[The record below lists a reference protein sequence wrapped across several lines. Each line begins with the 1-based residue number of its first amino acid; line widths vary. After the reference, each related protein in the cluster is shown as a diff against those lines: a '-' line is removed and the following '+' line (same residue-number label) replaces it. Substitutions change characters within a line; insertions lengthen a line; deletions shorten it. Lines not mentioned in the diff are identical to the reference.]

1 MGLVILTKYK
11 RENKQTLKK
20 NPESYRVLEVKIYYI
35 LNNNS
40 TPLSKHFAL
49 NKTISVLSCL
59 PFSQTFM
66 IVGSMSI
73 ECCPVLTP
81 TWNEFKNFSNYVEKV
96 DKLYKSRY
104 GMVKVHFIKSDDSP
118 FLHFFYS
125 LRLCPLQD
133 GSLPL
138 PSTPQ
143 NSTTSSS
150 KDP

>member
-1 MGLVILTKYK
+1 MGLVILAKYK
-11 RENKQTLKK
+11 RENKQTFKK

-104 GMVKVHFIKSDDSP
+104 GMVKVCFLQWDLKSLSLITFIHSG
-118 FLHFFYS
+118 H
-125 LRLCPLQD
+125 
-133 GSLPL
+133 
-138 PSTPQ
+138 
-143 NSTTSSS
+143 TTS
-150 KDP
+150 